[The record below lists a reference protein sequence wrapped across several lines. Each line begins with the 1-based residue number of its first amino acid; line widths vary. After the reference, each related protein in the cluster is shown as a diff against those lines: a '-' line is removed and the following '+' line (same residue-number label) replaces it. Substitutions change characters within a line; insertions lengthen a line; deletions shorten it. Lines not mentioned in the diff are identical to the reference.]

1 MEHRQLII
9 NIAGTEIEVFMQG
22 GFWDFDYVSPAFH
35 KHKYAEIH
43 VVSKGTIDFISE
55 GNTITVN
62 ESEILII
69 PGGVFHRYEKK
80 KEVNHFAFQIN
91 YPHLEMRKVKAPS
104 EIISKTINEISV
116 YKKSGESTKLSAYMS
131 FLCSEVCS
139 YIKSEI
145 TPIQNR
151 SFIIYEFFAN
161 NYNRNITLSDIAT
174 KLNLSEKQAERLI
187 KKHTGNSFRQELI
200 AHRMEAAKRLME
212 TEKFTLSEIAE
223 QIGYESYSGFWKAYN
238 KYFEEKEK

>member
-22 GFWDFDYVSPAFH
+22 GFWDFNFTSPAFH
-35 KHKYAEIH
+35 KHRYAEIH
-43 VVSKGTIDFISE
+43 VVSQGEIDFILN
-55 GNTITVN
+55 GDTVCLKAG
-62 ESEILII
+62 EILVI
-69 PGGVFHRYEKK
+69 PDNTFHRYEKK

-91 YPHLEMRKVKAPS
+91 YPIAKLRKLKVS
-104 EIISKTINEISV
+104 QDIISKTINEISA
-116 YKKSGESTKLSAYMS
+116 YKKSGESTKLSAYIS

-223 QIGYESYSGFWKAYN
+223 QVGYESYSGFWKAYN

>member
-55 GNTITVN
+55 GSIITVK
-62 ESEILII
+62 EGEILVI

-80 KEVNHFAFQIN
+80 KAVNHFAFQIN
-91 YPHLEMRKVKAPS
+91 YPIAKLRKLKVS
-104 EIISKTINEISV
+104 QDIISKTINEISA
-116 YKKSGESTKLSAYMS
+116 YKKSGESRKLSACMS

-161 NYNRNITLSDIAT
+161 NYNRNITLS
-174 KLNLSEKQAERLI
+174 
-187 KKHTGNSFRQELI
+187 
-200 AHRMEAAKRLME
+200 
-212 TEKFTLSEIAE
+212 EIAE